1 MKFVIT
7 ICLTHNLLLPTIWVQ
22 PFISKCCW
30 PTLWCDVSS
39 TVSIVFSVCFIIIF
53 NLTQKRTSPL
63 LVGHAKCHC
72 VNKPGLYKQQV
83 WPDWDIWKFLASN
96 FITKDFLCYFEKWH
110 FLGKNCFDFYIWSTC
125 RNLGYFI
132 FHLVTLHVNL
142 PITTCYCLWR
152 KFLYLFTYAM
162 LNLNN
167 SYWLLK
173 ITWQFLTNHSASIL
187 V

>member
-1 MKFVIT
+1 MRWGKKFEKTRQTNFVFTLIT
-7 ICLTHNLLLPTIWVQ
+7 IFRKVDDDCNIGFENTTISLVLKRVIFEQYLLYVKCDQIGR
-22 PFISKCCW
+22 FSKKIGDKFCYKSSPNICNF
-30 PTLWCDVSS
+30 LSYFERVSGH
-39 TVSIVFSVCFIIIF
+39 
-53 NLTQKRTSPL
+53 L
-63 LVGHAKCHC
+63 LG
-72 VNKPGLYKQQV
+72 
-83 WPDWDIWKFLASN
+83 KFLD
-96 FITKDFLCYFEKWH
+96 I
-110 FLGKNCFDFYIWSTC
+110 
-125 RNLGYFI
+125 LGYFI

>member
-30 PTLWCDVSS
+30 LTLWCDVSS
-39 TVSIVFSVCFIIIF
+39 TVSVVFSVCFIIIF

-96 FITKDFLCYFEKWH
+96 FITKEAQIFGDFLCYFEKWH

-132 FHLVTLHVNL
+132 FHLVTLLDKHQT
-142 PITTCYCLWR
+142 PISSSIHS
-152 KFLYLFTYAM
+152 KFGALFDSVS
-162 LNLNN
+162 NRPI
-167 SYWLLK
+167 SLK
-173 ITWQFLTNHSASIL
+173 LSHLGT
-187 V
+187 